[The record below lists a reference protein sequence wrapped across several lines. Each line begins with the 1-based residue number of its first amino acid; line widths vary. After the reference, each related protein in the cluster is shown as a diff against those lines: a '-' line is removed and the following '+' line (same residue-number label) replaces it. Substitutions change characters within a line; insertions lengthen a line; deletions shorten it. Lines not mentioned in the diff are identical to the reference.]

1 MLNQLKQHIMLPQ
14 LAIGG
19 VESTFNALLKRS
31 PHTAPILRKLA
42 GKSLQIQ
49 LTQPDLTLFILFNEQ
64 RTDWLGQYEG
74 EVDCQV
80 TLAAT
85 ALPKLA
91 DRRKLTEL
99 INNQT
104 LVLHGDLQ
112 VLQHFTALLD
122 ELEKN
127 PAELLSPF
135 VGDVIAQASTDLAK
149 NLFIKLKKQLSQN
162 AQHMT
167 ENLITERPVLVH
179 RLQVVDFCD
188 QVQELEKQ
196 AAQLEQKFVKYTHNR
211 KSLC

>member
-1 MLNQLKQHIMLPQ
+1 MIEQLKQQLMLPQ
-14 LAIGG
+14 LAVGG
-19 VESTFNALLKRS
+19 VETAFNALLKRS

-42 GKSLQIQ
+42 GKCLQIQ
-49 LTQPDLTLFILFNEQ
+49 LTQPDITLFVLFSEQ

-74 EVDCQV
+74 DADCQV
-80 TLAAT
+80 QLQAT

-91 DRRKLTEL
+91 DKSRLTEL

-122 ELEKN
+122 ELEKD

-135 VGDVIAQASTDLAK
+135 VGDVIAQGATNIAQT
-149 NLFIKLKKQLSQN
+149 LFGKLKNQLSQN
-162 AQHMT
+162 AQHLT
-167 ENLITERPVLVH
+167 ENLMTERPVLVH

-196 AAQLEQKFVKYTHNR
+196 AAQLEQKFAKVFASN
-211 KSLC
+211 